1 MSFTAGS
8 QAEELGQQEYWHLF
22 VVLQYLFCVFDISWS
37 SQALQKWVMVVLAE
51 PCSSVS
57 AGLVEVEWLADK
69 AGGKGSRL
77 SRDIVF
83 LKNVD

>member
-1 MSFTAGS
+1 M
-8 QAEELGQQEYWHLF
+8 
-22 VVLQYLFCVFDISWS
+22 
-37 SQALQKWVMVVLAE
+37 VLAE